1 MPLAQLLRGGLYFL
15 FLLVGQ
21 LGWLCELEWGRHRG
35 AGMLVLGQGLRL
47 GAHVAPEGGEALDSG
62 SARGTGCFDGRMLM
76 VLECFHVILPG
87 SFGSGHRIRRNQTS
101 RDSGINVTMYQSVL
115 IFITSCDQAVLEV
128 FSLCPR
134 YFLTGTS
141 PPSLPPPLLTVMMVT
156 SHSHSPA
163 LFLGSEGR
171 GRSDGHAAEEDWL
184 VRAH

>member
-47 GAHVAPEGGEALDSG
+47 GAHVAPEGGEALDSC

-115 IFITSCDQAVLEV
+115 IFITSCDQAVLECWKSFLSFQHTV
-128 FSLCPR
+128 SLSSSLPLALPHPPPRARTRLASLCR
-134 YFLTGTS
+134 
-141 PPSLPPPLLTVMMVT
+141 
-156 SHSHSPA
+156 
-163 LFLGSEGR
+163 LG
-171 GRSDGHAAEEDWL
+171 
-184 VRAH
+184 

>member
-47 GAHVAPEGGEALDSG
+47 GAHVAPEGGEALDSC

-76 VLECFHVILPG
+76 VLECFLVILPG

-101 RDSGINVTMYQSVL
+101 RDSGINVTIYQSVL

-128 FSLCPR
+128 FSLFPK
-134 YFLTGTS
+134 YF
-141 PPSLPPPLLTVMMVT
+141 LPPPPSS
-156 SHSHSPA
+156 SHTHSPA
-163 LFLGSEGR
+163 LFGEGR
-171 GRSDGHAAEEDWL
+171 RGRRDGRAAEEDWL